1 MPMLDLSRSA
11 AEADITLTGYAELSD
26 MDRQRAIGTWHG
38 RMVNEHVSARVF
50 AGLIPQMMRAGLD
63 AEWQAEVA
71 TMVSDELRHGRKC
84 AAMVHAL
91 GGDPVAELPE
101 LQDVPIHTDVS
112 PLEGFLRNII
122 NISCMSETVAVALI
136 GAEMHEA
143 DPPEMKETLKDILAD
158 EVQHARF
165 GWKVLRE
172 LAPHMD
178 DDMKERLSDY
188 LVVAF
193 KSVREHELHYLPDNG
208 APSDEAAAVGVC
220 DGSEARQLFFE
231 TVNTVIIPGLE
242 EHGLQAELAW
252 KASYM

>member
-1 MPMLDLSRSA
+1 MPRLDLRGPA
-11 AEADITLTGYAELSD
+11 KQADVTLTGYADLSD
-26 MDRQRAIGTWHG
+26 LDRKKAIGTWHG

-71 TMVSDELRHGRKC
+71 TMVSDELRHGRQC

-91 GGDPVAELPE
+91 GGEPVAELPE
-101 LQDVPIHTDVS
+101 LQDIPIHTDVA

-143 DPPEMKETLKDILAD
+143 DPPEMKETLKNILAD

-172 LAPHMD
+172 LAPQLD
-178 DDMKERLSDY
+178 AEVKERLSDY

-193 KSVREHELHYLPDNG
+193 KTLREHELHYLPENDK
-208 APSDEAAAVGVC
+208 PSDAAAAVGVC
-220 DGSEARQLFFE
+220 NGTEARQLFFD
-231 TVNTVIIPGLE
+231 TVKTVIIPGLE

-252 KASYM
+252 KASYV